1 MVFSR
6 IARIGREA
14 GLEQLAVSW
23 YDYESHTSWNLAGD
37 DWFHA
42 ASTIKVAVMVAVFAA
57 IEEGRFDL
65 ASPIHVRNRF
75 LGVADRRTYRISAE
89 RDANAELHTAIGK
102 TRTVEELV
110 VPMITT
116 SSNLATN
123 LLVDLVGIAQARR
136 TLAALGLPGI
146 ELARGVEDEV
156 AFEAGL
162 NNQVTANGLVGL
174 FRLLHEGKAASPASS
189 RKMLDILE
197 QQQFRSGIPA
207 GLPPRSRG
215 TARIAHK
222 TGEISTIAHDAG
234 LITLEQRAPYALAIL
249 TRWEPSKG
257 VTIRHQTIAK
267 VSQAIFDELV
277 GTVTTDTEF
286 GK

>member
-1 MVFSR
+1 MLSR

-14 GLEQLAVSW
+14 GIEHLAVAG

-57 IEEGRFDL
+57 IEEGCFTWT
-65 ASPIHVRNRF
+65 SPVHIRNRF
-75 LGVADRRTYRISAE
+75 FGAADRKSYRISPE

-102 TRTVEELV
+102 MRTVEELV
-110 VPMITT
+110 VPMIVT

-123 LLVDLVGIAQARR
+123 LLVDLVGIAKARR
-136 TLAALGLPGI
+136 ALHDLGLQGI

-162 NNQVTANGLVGL
+162 NNQVTARGLVEL
-174 FRLLHEGKAASPASS
+174 FRLLHEGHAASPRAS

-207 GLPPRSRG
+207 GLPERSRAA
-215 TARIAHK
+215 ARLAHK
-222 TGEISTIAHDAG
+222 TGEISTVAHDAG
-234 LITLEQRAPYALAIL
+234 LVTLESRAPWALAIL
-249 TRWEPSKG
+249 TRWEPNKA
-257 VTIRHQTIAK
+257 VAIRQQTIARISR
-267 VSQAIFDELV
+267 VIHDELV
-277 GTVTTDTEF
+277 SPSSSDMEPVQ
-286 GK
+286 

>member
-1 MVFSR
+1 MYSR

-57 IEEGRFDL
+57 MEEGRFSLD
-65 ASPIHVRNRF
+65 APVHVRNRF
-75 LGVADRRTYRISAE
+75 LGVADRRAYRISAE
-89 RDANAELHTAIGK
+89 RDANAELHTAVGK

-110 VPMITT
+110 GPMITT

-123 LLVDLVGIAQARR
+123 LLVDLVGIAEARR
-136 TLAALGLPGI
+136 DLTALGLTGI
-146 ELARGVEDEV
+146 ELTRGVEDEV
-156 AFEAGL
+156 AHEAGI

-174 FRLLHEGKAASPASS
+174 FRTLHEGRAASPGSCA
-189 RKMLDILE
+189 KMLSILE
-197 QQQFRSGIPA
+197 AQQFRSGIPA
-207 GLPPRSRG
+207 GLPPRVRG
-215 TARIAHK
+215 SAKVAHK

-234 LITLEQRAPYALAIL
+234 LVRLGNRAPYALAIL
-249 TRWEPSKG
+249 TRWEPGKG
-257 VTIRHQTIAK
+257 VSIRHQTIARI
-267 VSQAIFDELV
+267 SQAIFDELV
-277 GTVTTDTEF
+277 GPAAADLEF